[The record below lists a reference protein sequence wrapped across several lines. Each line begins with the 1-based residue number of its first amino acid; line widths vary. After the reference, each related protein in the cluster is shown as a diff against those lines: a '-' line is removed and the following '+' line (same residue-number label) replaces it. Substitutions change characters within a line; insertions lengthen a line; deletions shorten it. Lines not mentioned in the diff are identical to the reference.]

1 MTRLLLS
8 LEHCLTLPDA
18 SEGLWA
24 YLDPGAGSLVL
35 QMLLAGFLSSLVFAK
50 SILHTLKSWLS
61 RLGAGSSS
69 NSTGTMIAPG
79 RDADQSASGNECS

>member
-8 LEHCLTLPDA
+8 LEHCLTLPGA
-18 SEGLWA
+18 SEGPWA

-50 SILHTLKSWLS
+50 SILHTLKSWPTG
-61 RLGAGSSS
+61 LGAGSTSH
-69 NSTGTMIAPG
+69 STATTIAPG
-79 RDADQSASGNECS
+79 RGECDG